1 MTPVSAGATAREDC
15 RAIAAFRGEGGPRA
29 TSGSEPG
36 KPNPKLDGT
45 GFIDKIFGMIRRIF
59 GGAIRST
66 LEDVLKEPMG
76 ELKAGQA
83 RLEVRLDETN
93 QKIAVLGAR
102 LDGRIDGLDK
112 KIGDLTT
119 QQNRMVE
126 EIAGLKRDQKSAD
139 VVERRLARIEDR
151 VFARAG

>member
-1 MTPVSAGATAREDC
+1 
-15 RAIAAFRGEGGPRA
+15 
-29 TSGSEPG
+29 
-36 KPNPKLDGT
+36 
-45 GFIDKIFGMIRRIF
+45 MIRRIF